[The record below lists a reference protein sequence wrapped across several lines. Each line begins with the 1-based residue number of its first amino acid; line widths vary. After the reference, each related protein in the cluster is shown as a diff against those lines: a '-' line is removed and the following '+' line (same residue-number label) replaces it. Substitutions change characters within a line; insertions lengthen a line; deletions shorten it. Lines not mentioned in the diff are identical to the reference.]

1 MTQGDSCT
9 IRPKLTFLLCFLRNL
24 SNVSHFVALVRPS
37 VPCPPLSSSPAC
49 HAKFRSSREEEEE
62 GDGANRTVK
71 GPSGGK
77 GMLRV
82 VFLRKILA
90 MYIFPILCKIC
101 FWIFFFDI
109 LYASLGVRVSSCQP
123 ANIAGERRVEEKG
136 ETFFLGIRR
145 LKWRPDSFLPRVL
158 SVPPPG
164 GKSCCMFWKKSFWR
178 VPRWYVGEKGEEGL
192 SFEKKSQ
199 RKFRPGA
206 IINVPVVWFHF
217 EKNSKEVS

>member
-9 IRPKLTFLLCFLRNL
+9 IGPKLTFLLCFLRNL

-49 HAKFRSSREEEEE
+49 HAKFRSSSEEEEE

-90 MYIFPILCKIC
+90 MYIFQILCKIC
-101 FWIFFFDI
+101 FWIIFFDI

-136 ETFFLGIRR
+136 ETFFRYPTVEVKAWLLPSPCPFCPPARR
-145 LKWRPDSFLPRVL
+145 KVLLHVLKKKFLAGSAVIWWREGW
-158 SVPPPG
+158 G
-164 GKSCCMFWKKSFWR
+164 GPFVR
-178 VPRWYVGEKGEEGL
+178 
-192 SFEKKSQ
+192 KKSQ

-217 EKNSKEVS
+217 EKKSKEVS

>member
-9 IRPKLTFLLCFLRNL
+9 IGPKLTFLLCFLRNL

-49 HAKFRSSREEEEE
+49 HAKFRSSSEEEEE

-90 MYIFPILCKIC
+90 MYIFPILCKMKMILFFQQEKNYFLKNFIC
-101 FWIFFFDI
+101 EPWCAREPMSTGQAA
-109 LYASLGVRVSSCQP
+109 YTSMR
-123 ANIAGERRVEEKG
+123 EKG
-136 ETFFLGIRR
+136 RGKRGNFF
-145 LKWRPDSFLPRVL
+145 
-158 SVPPPG
+158 
-164 GKSCCMFWKKSFWR
+164 
-178 VPRWYVGEKGEEGL
+178 
-192 SFEKKSQ
+192 
-199 RKFRPGA
+199 
-206 IINVPVVWFHF
+206 
-217 EKNSKEVS
+217 